1 MALIHILLISVHCQ
15 LARKVLT
22 DRMGAIALHAVYE
35 FTPHTDAT
43 LEENILQ
50 SPDKDP
56 YKKIAESTNFQQHQH
71 RLTDEQSAEQWVA
84 ATSDRFLRRFVN
96 SWLFIAFALWMFLLV
111 RMPTIQYPSY
121 IMLAAGVPARF
132 AIHRGW
138 MRLAR
143 RLFIIPLCV
152 GVIAVPLLVNGV
164 RTPVIA
170 NMPMLVLMAGWMLG
184 RRAMAVLSAL
194 FVASVILFFL
204 AETNGWITLNSPLRT
219 PEVWAMVWVS
229 VTCVTGIVAWS
240 LVGNYETN
248 YFQQRESQRRLAT
261 ALEGA
266 EAANRELAESLDF
279 NETVILN
286 SPLPI
291 GVYAGNGQCVL
302 VNDAYATLVGATR
315 DALLSQNLHH
325 IGSWQTSGLLDDCL
339 SALHT
344 GKPQAREIHIQS
356 TFNKDVWVDCRII
369 PTHLKG
375 EHHLL
380 IQFFDL
386 TARKRMEE
394 TLRNFAFHDSLTML
408 PNRRLLL
415 DRLGQALRA
424 SKRLNN
430 YVGVLFIDL
439 DKFKTLND
447 THGHDV
453 GDQLLIEVAKRLR
466 LVVRETDTV
475 ARLGGDE
482 FVVLL
487 MGLGDNHGKAATH
500 ATLITDKIHRALN
513 AEYQLGELRYH
524 GSASVGVKL
533 FLGEGGDADQ
543 VLKEADMDM
552 YEAKKSKTRK
562 PRLVS

>member
-1 MALIHILLISVHCQ
+1 MQLLGES
-15 LARKVLT
+15 
-22 DRMGAIALHAVYE
+22 
-35 FTPHTDAT
+35 
-43 LEENILQ
+43 ILQ
-50 SPDKDP
+50 SPDT
-56 YKKIAESTNFQQHQH
+56 YKKIAESTSFQQYQYHP
-71 RLTDEQSAEQWVA
+71 TDEQSAEQWVA
-84 ATSDRFLRRFVN
+84 ATSDHFLRRFVN
-96 SWLFIAFALWMFLLV
+96 AWLLFACALWVFLLV

-143 RLFIIPLCV
+143 HLFIIPLCA

-170 NMPMLVLMAGWMLG
+170 NMPMLVLLAGWMLG
-184 RRAMAVLSAL
+184 RRAMAILSAL

-204 AETNGWITLNSPLRT
+204 AETNEWLALNSPLRS
-219 PEVWAMVWVS
+219 PEVWTMVWVS
-229 VTCVTGIVAWS
+229 VTVVTGIVAWS

-248 YFQQRESQRRLAT
+248 YFLERESQNRLTT

-266 EAANRELAESLDF
+266 EAANLELAESLEF

-291 GVYAGNGQCVL
+291 GVYAGSGQCLL
-302 VNDAYATLVGATR
+302 VNDAYAKLVGATR
-315 DALLSQNLHH
+315 EALLSQNLHD
-325 IGSWQTSGLLDDCL
+325 IESWQTSGLLDDCL

-344 GKPQAREIHIQS
+344 DKPQAREIHIQS
-356 TFNKDVWVDCRII
+356 TFGKDVWVDCRII

-415 DRLGQALRA
+415 DRLSQALRA
-424 SKRLNN
+424 SKRQNS
-430 YVGVLFIDL
+430 YIGVLFIDL

-447 THGHDV
+447 TQGHDV
-453 GDQLLIEVAKRLR
+453 GDQLLIEVANRLR
-466 LVVRETDTV
+466 QVVRETDTV
-475 ARLGGDE
+475 ARMGGDE

-487 MGLGDNHGKAATH
+487 MGLGDSHGKAATH
-500 ATLITDKIHRALN
+500 ATLIKDKIHRALN
-513 AEYQLGELRYH
+513 TEYRLGELRYH
-524 GSASVGVKL
+524 GTASVGVKL
-533 FLGEGGDADQ
+533 FLGEDGDADQ